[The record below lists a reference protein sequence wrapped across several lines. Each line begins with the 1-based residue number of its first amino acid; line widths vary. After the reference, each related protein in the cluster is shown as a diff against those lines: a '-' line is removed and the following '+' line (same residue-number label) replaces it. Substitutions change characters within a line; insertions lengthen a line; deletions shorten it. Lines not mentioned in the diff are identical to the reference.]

1 MLIRISSEE
10 VTMDERKE
18 LQPLEDI
25 ATLLV
30 NETDP
35 DKTKRL
41 INLFNLNFAK
51 KNALRLD
58 SISEL
63 IDDVIEKIGQRLQL
77 RPDEFSNKDL
87 IDYLNALYQAAE
99 KSNKVVDGVDEIPAI
114 TFNQQNNVVVNTVDS
129 LSRES
134 KQRIAAAVA
143 AILNQ
148 TKTQGE
154 IENADEEDGS
164 NQ

>member
-1 MLIRISSEE
+1 MEKQDKL
-10 VTMDERKE
+10 T
-18 LQPLEDI
+18 PAEDI
-25 ATLLV
+25 TTLLV

-35 DKTKRL
+35 DRTKRL

-51 KNALRLD
+51 KNALRLA

-63 IDDVIEKIGQRLQL
+63 IDSVIEKIGQRLQL

-87 IDYLNALYQAAE
+87 IDYLNALYQSAE
-99 KSNKVVDGVDEIPAI
+99 KSSKVVDKTDEIPAI
-114 TFNQQNNVVVNTVDS
+114 TFNQQNNVVVSPVDS

-143 AILNQ
+143 AILSQ

-154 IENADEEDGS
+154 SEIDGAEDRDG
-164 NQ
+164 Q

>member
-1 MLIRISSEE
+1 MEKQDKL
-10 VTMDERKE
+10 T
-18 LQPLEDI
+18 PTEDI
-25 ATLLV
+25 TTLLV

-35 DKTKRL
+35 DRTKRL

-63 IDDVIEKIGQRLQL
+63 IDNVIEKIGQRLQL

-87 IDYLNALYQAAE
+87 IDYLNALYQSAE
-99 KSNKVVDGVDEIPAI
+99 KSSKVVDKTDEIPAI
-114 TFNQQNNVVVNTVDS
+114 TFNQQNNVVVSPVDS

-143 AILNQ
+143 AILSQ
-148 TKTQGE
+148 TKAQGE
-154 IENADEEDGS
+154 TEIDGKEDGDGQS
-164 NQ
+164 NS